1 MMKNIICIVDR
12 VDETVYKIQKSM
24 KIAGYD
30 VNILS
35 LHREN
40 ETRDHIWTPL
50 TFASYIR
57 LEAQSSTPLF
67 FNNLQ
72 VPKFW
77 EIATDGYSG
86 SIWDKGVQKG
96 RIAFRENSR
105 DVSSVMLQ
113 NPVTKGDIQEYFNAY
128 GWCYRQDVIEDGRV
142 VLQTFFNEKGEET
155 VLYYPLQDKIVQMEK
170 TSTPFIFSHY
180 DDFTESVIRSAMEET
195 SVSIILD
202 SALLEKV
209 PEEFISKVILWRT
222 QRDTNSFPESL
233 QKIIVGEKLPELQ
246 EQSHQQVVHLDYL
259 YDLEQTTIRPEV
271 FILTHTEM
279 LLQIREFIERLPEL
293 HFHIAAI
300 TEMGGQLLV
309 LQNYPNVSL
318 YPGAD
323 REKIMSLFQR
333 CSIYLDINYDI
344 ELFDACETAIINQ
357 QLLLS
362 FEDTCH
368 RRDLILPENV
378 YHADQVQEIVDKI
391 HNLLAD
397 EDKFQEIIQKQ
408 LRELSVTTT
417 EDYQQIFETWMKES

>member
-1 MMKNIICIVDR
+1 MKKIICIVDR
-12 VDETVYKIQKSM
+12 VDETVYKVQTSM

-30 VNILS
+30 VKILS
-35 LHREN
+35 LHRED
-40 ETRDHIWTPL
+40 ETRDYIWTPFTL
-50 TFASYIR
+50 SSYIR
-57 LEAQSSTPLF
+57 LEDQSSTPLF
-67 FNNLQ
+67 FNNLP

-105 DVSSVMLQ
+105 DVSFVMLQ
-113 NPVTKGDIQEYFNAY
+113 DPVTKGDIQEYYNIY
-128 GWCYRQDVIEDGRV
+128 GWCYRQDVIEDGKV
-142 VLQTFFNEKGEET
+142 VLQTFFNDMGEET
-155 VLYYPLQDKIVQMEK
+155 VLYYPLQDKVVQMGK
-170 TSTPFIFSHY
+170 TTSPSIFSHY
-180 DDFTESVIRSAMEET
+180 DDFTEAMIRSAIEEA
-195 SVSIILD
+195 SLAILLD
-202 SALLEKV
+202 PALLEKI
-209 PEEFISKVILWRT
+209 PEALTSKIVLWKT
-222 QRDTNSFPESL
+222 KQDTNSLSERAT
-233 QKIIVGEKLPELQ
+233 KIIVGEKFPALQ
-246 EQSHQQVVHLDYL
+246 VQAHQQVVRLDYL
-259 YDLEQTTIRPEV
+259 YDLEPTTVRPEV

-279 LLQIREFIERLPEL
+279 LLQIRECIEGLPEF

-300 TEMGGQLLV
+300 TEMGGQLLA

-344 ELFDACETAIINQ
+344 ELFDACETAIIHQ

-378 YHADQVQEIVDKI
+378 YHADQVQEMVDKI

-397 EDKFQEIIQKQ
+397 EDRFQEIIQKQ
-408 LRELSVTTT
+408 LSELSVTTK